1 MTATRRLTAILAADV
16 AGYSRLMGADE
27 EGTYPHP
34 FAAGTIG
41 ETVSPVG
48 TTLLGGKGAA
58 CAEIVDR
65 ATKPAQVAMM
75 MTRINVRS
83 SDRVAPPG

>member
-1 MTATRRLTAILAADV
+1 VRR
-16 AGYSRLMGADE
+16 YP
-27 EGTYPHP
+27 YPHP

-48 TTLLGGKGAA
+48 RTLLGDEGAA

-75 MTRINVRS
+75 MTRTNVRS
-83 SDRVAPPG
+83 WIEWHHQDSEGRAGR